1 MKSILEEIE
10 EEILKEQEE
19 QLEGSTQDVAT
30 GYPAYLEDNKVT
42 MPLGEYIALYETAK
56 EAGRHLDALVEL
68 IIKST
73 ELDYDKEHL
82 QIDRYTS
89 QKITDYIKQ
98 IAPLHY
104 VERYETLIEKDNEE
118 KNDL

>member
-1 MKSILEEIE
+1 MQSILEEIE

-19 QLEGSTQDVAT
+19 ELKKDTQDVAT
-30 GYPAYLEDNKVT
+30 NYPAYLEDNKVT
-42 MPLGEYIALYETAK
+42 MPLGEYMALYETAK

-73 ELDYDKEHL
+73 ELDYNKEHL

-89 QKITDYIKQ
+89 QKITDYVKQ

-104 VERYETLIEKDNEE
+104 VERYEALIEREQE
-118 KNDL
+118 GEGE